1 MVKLSIT
8 KLAEMIAVKEKGNY
22 YICLVD
28 SKIEVLSKPKGIVM
42 FPFVKYSNDT
52 NKIRKDL
59 YNSMNRISI
68 CEEELFEEY
77 LEIEGYVANSKAPL
91 LIRYNNNNN
100 SWCSVSK
107 IRR

>member
-28 SKIEVLSKPKGIVM
+28 HKIEILNKPKAIVI
-42 FPFVKYSNDT
+42 FPFIKYSNDIT
-52 NKIRKDL
+52 KIKKDL
-59 YNSMNRISI
+59 YNSMNRVSI

-77 LEIEGYVANSKAPL
+77 LEIEGYIANSKAPL
-91 LIRYNNNNN
+91 LIRYNNYDN
-100 SWCSVSK
+100 SWCSISK